1 MSKSDNQK
9 DELHLALYLLKQR
22 FNTPIDLIKYW
33 AFAGSCQEPHPDI
46 ENCKYKLS
54 MAVMRNILDGIFPV

>member
-22 FNTPIDLIKYW
+22 FHTPIDLLKYW
-33 AFAGSCQEPHPDI
+33 AFAGPCQEPHPDI
-46 ENCKYKLS
+46 ENCKKS
-54 MAVMRNILDGIFPV
+54 